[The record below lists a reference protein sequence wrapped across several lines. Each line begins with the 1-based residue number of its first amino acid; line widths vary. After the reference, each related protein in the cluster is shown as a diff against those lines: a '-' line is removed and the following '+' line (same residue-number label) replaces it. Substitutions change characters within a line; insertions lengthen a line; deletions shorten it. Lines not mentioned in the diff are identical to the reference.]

1 LADISS
7 QTTIGTSK
15 NPLNLAR
22 PAAAKTGQVADGSE
36 VWSVGYTP
44 QRVSVVWLGH
54 PSTEG
59 QRLDPLMAAGLWRSV
74 MLMANEGLPVAG
86 WQQPA
91 GITKLRVCDPS
102 GLLPTT
108 ICPAIV
114 EDIFLNGQEP
124 LALDDLY
131 QSLQV
136 NRETNR
142 LATAFTPLEMIDTK
156 TYLIVPQD
164 AKGWAQ
170 SAGLP
175 QPPTD
180 YDLIQTA
187 PENPDAT
194 ITSPQM
200 SACLRGTI
208 TIGGT
213 ARSSQF
219 SGYRVEVGQG
229 INPQTWTLVS
239 PAATSPFR
247 MVSLQ
252 PGIQPGWMD
261 FTSSG

>member
-1 LADISS
+1 
-7 QTTIGTSK
+7 
-15 NPLNLAR
+15 
-22 PAAAKTGQVADGSE
+22 
-36 VWSVGYTP
+36 
-44 QRVSVVWLGH
+44 
-54 PSTEG
+54 
-59 QRLDPLMAAGLWRSV
+59 

-239 PAATSPFR
+239 PSGDKPISDGILATWNTAGLDGLYIIR
-247 MVSLQ
+247 LMVLNNDGTFDSDTLLVTIDNTPQ
-252 PGIQPGWMD
+252 LPALFIQQMGSNRTVQITFCCRQRLMMKPACRV
-261 FTSSG
+261 